1 MIDTTNVNDLIGAAV
16 YGGDGDKIGTVG
28 QVYVD
33 PDTQRPLWVTVKT
46 GLFGSAESFAPLEDA
61 TFDGNDVR
69 LSYEK
74 SFVKDAPR
82 IADDGEL
89 SADEESA
96 LYSYYG
102 NSRGGRDVGSVDRDE
117 TAGTEGYDTSG
128 PTTDDAMTRSEERLH
143 VGTESVQT
151 GTARLRKHIVTEM
164 QNVTVPVSR
173 EEVTVTREPITDAN
187 IGDATSGPDLS
198 EEEHEVVLNTERV
211 VVEKETVPVERVALG
226 TETVTEQQQVSE
238 EVAHEEIEVVE
249 PQSDLRR

>member
-1 MIDTTNVNDLIGAAV
+1 MIDTTNVNDLIGATV
-16 YGGDGDKIGTVG
+16 YGGDGEKIGTVG

-33 PDTQRPLWVTVKT
+33 TDTQRPLWVTVKT
-46 GLFGSAESFAPLEDA
+46 GLFGTAESFAPLEDA
-61 TFDGNDVR
+61 TFD
-69 LSYEK
+69 
-74 SFVKDAPR
+74 
-82 IADDGEL
+82 
-89 SADEESA
+89 EETA
-96 LYSYYG
+96 LYAYYG
-102 NSRGGRDVGSVDRDE
+102 NSRGGRDVGSVEQDT

-164 QNVTVPVSR
+164 QNVTVPVSH
-173 EEVTVTREPITDAN
+173 EEVTVTREPITDEN
-187 IGDATSGPDLS
+187 VGDAMSGPELS

-211 VVEKETVPVERVALG
+211 VVAKETVPVERVALG

-249 PQSDLRR
+249 PQSDLPR